1 MRSRQKWNQLLFDI
15 SKSVAAILLLVL
27 AVNSCTREYPASVGN
42 IIPPVVITPPA
53 SSSACSCTTSP
64 GSTTTSPGTSTTT
77 SPGSATTSPGT
88 STTSTAATKV
98 DTLAIKP
105 PAFSPNGG
113 NFYFSTIV
121 KLAADSLPPG
131 AMYEYSTD
139 NGNNWQT
146 GQQFTLTT
154 GARVLTRLRVG
165 DKVSGSRAAVFSLFY
180 KRLLVI
186 GNSIMFHG
194 PALNLGWTNSN
205 GMAASAPEKD
215 FVHLLTTRLQTINPA
230 TTLQL
235 QAGTGLELDFGKPT
249 YLMDEFDAPM
259 QTFKPDLIVIRIGEN
274 VSDGE
279 VQTRKFE
286 GQFRQF
292 IDRLIQLSS
301 GQPVK
306 IVTTTSV
313 WEKPQTDAVIR
324 KVIAEKG
331 LTLVDLGCMVG
342 QSQYFA
348 GQYANKGVAAH
359 PGDVGMQRISD
370 MIWDKIQ

>member
-1 MRSRQKWNQLLFDI
+1 MRSRQIRNPLLFNICKSI
-15 SKSVAAILLLVL
+15 SAVILCLSIL
-27 AVNSCTREYPASVGN
+27 NSCTRDYPASVGN
-42 IIPPVVITPPA
+42 SIPPVSVTPPA
-53 SSSACSCTTSP
+53 SSSTCSCSGTSP
-64 GSTTTSPGTSTTT
+64 GSSTTTSPGTGTTT
-77 SPGSATTSPGT
+77 SSPT
-88 STTSTAATKV
+88 QV

-105 PAFSPNGG
+105 PDFSPNGG
-113 NFYFSTIV
+113 TFYFSTPV
-121 KLAADSLPPG
+121 KLTADSLPPG
-131 AMYEYSTD
+131 GLYEYSTD

-154 GARVLTRLRVG
+154 GGRVLTRLRVG
-165 DKVSGSRAAVFSLFY
+165 NKVSGSRAAVFSLFY
-180 KRLLVI
+180 RRLLVI

-194 PALNLGWTNSN
+194 PALNLGWTHAN

-215 FVHLLTTRLQTINPA
+215 FVHLLTARLRTLNP
-230 TTLQL
+230 TTALQL

-249 YLMDEFDAPM
+249 YKMSEFDAPV
-259 QTFKPDLIVIRIGEN
+259 QTFKPDLIVIRLGEN
-274 VSDGE
+274 VSDGDVVSRNLE
-279 VQTRKFE
+279 D
-286 GQFRQF
+286 QFRQL
-292 IDRLIQLSS
+292 IDRLIQLSN

-331 LTLVDLGCMVG
+331 LTLVDLNCMVG

-359 PGDVGMQRISD
+359 PGDAGMQRISD
-370 MIWDKIQ
+370 MIWAKINQ

>member
-1 MRSRQKWNQLLFDI
+1 MRNRHKWNQSVFD
-15 SKSVAAILLLVL
+15 SVKSVVAVLLIVL
-27 AVNSCTREYPASVGN
+27 AINSCTKEYQASVGN
-42 IIPPVVITPPA
+42 IIPPVAVAPPT
-53 SSSACSCTTSP
+53 SSTTCSCTTSS
-64 GSTTTSPGTSTTT
+64 GSSV
-77 SPGSATTSPGT
+77 TTSPGT
-88 STTSTAATKV
+88 STTSTAATRV
-98 DTLAIKP
+98 DTLTVKP
-105 PAFSPNGG
+105 PVFSPNGG
-113 NFYFSTIV
+113 NFYFSTVV
-121 KLAADSLPPG
+121 KLAADSLPLG
-131 AMYEYSTD
+131 AIYEYSID
-139 NGNNWQT
+139 NGTNWQT

-154 GARVLTRLRVG
+154 GGRIVTRLRVG

-194 PALNLGWTNSN
+194 PAPSLGWTNAN

-215 FVHLLTTRLQTINPA
+215 FVHLLTARLQTINPA

-235 QAGTGLELDFGKPT
+235 QAGTGLEQNFGLPT
-249 YLMDEFDAPM
+249 YVMDEFDAPM
-259 QTFKPDLIVIRIGEN
+259 QTVKPDLIVIRIGEN

-279 VQTRKFE
+279 VQSRKFE
-286 GQFRQF
+286 SQFRQF
-292 IDRLIQLSS
+292 IDRLIQLSN

-331 LTLVDLGCMVG
+331 MTLVDLSCMVG

-359 PGDVGMQRISD
+359 PGDAGMQRISD
-370 MIWDKIQ
+370 LIWDKIQ

>member
-1 MRSRQKWNQLLFDI
+1 M
-15 SKSVAAILLLVL
+15 
-27 AVNSCTREYPASVGN
+27 
-42 IIPPVVITPPA
+42 
-53 SSSACSCTTSP
+53 
-64 GSTTTSPGTSTTT
+64 
-77 SPGSATTSPGT
+77 
-88 STTSTAATKV
+88 V
-98 DTLAIKP
+98 DTLTVKP

-121 KLAADSLPPG
+121 KLAADSLPAG
-131 AMYEYSTD
+131 ATYEYSID
-139 NGNNWQT
+139 NGTNWQT

-154 GARVLTRLRVG
+154 GARVLTRFRVG
-165 DKVSGSRAAVFSLFY
+165 DKVSGSRAATFLLFY

-186 GNSIMFHG
+186 GNSIMFHA
-194 PALNLGWTNSN
+194 PAPSLGWANSN

-215 FVHLLTTRLQTINPA
+215 FVHLLTARLQTINPA
-230 TTLQL
+230 TTMQL
-235 QAGTGLELDFGKPT
+235 QVGAGIELNFGLPT
-249 YLMDEFDAPM
+249 YLMEEFDEPM

-286 GQFRQF
+286 SQFRQF
-292 IDRLIQLSS
+292 IDRLIRLSS

-331 LTLVDLGCMVG
+331 LTLVDLSCMIG

-359 PGDVGMQRISD
+359 PNDAGMQRISD